1 LDIKDDVNGQYEFER
16 IDLGTPREMGTIV
29 SSCDGILLL
38 HRDYRDLFVVN
49 PILKCWLRIPPLSIS
64 EYCKFTIVR
73 APHTTMFKLFF
84 IDILNVSDAFWHV
97 FHVLRIGI
105 DNSLKEIA
113 RKEATWD
120 SYMLCK
126 PLYGGGNDLYYI
138 TKKGITAVN
147 IEKEIIVGG
156 YPLPPVEMWYD
167 LIQTNLWMGNH
178 LSYIAPKSVHDHKT
192 HTIYILDFDSGKW
205 SLYHEMGPFDFAASC
220 CHETIILLAL
230 VHLLIN
236 DQIIFQVYIRKKRD
250 IGRDLRSIYFSYNV
264 KTGQLKK
271 IEDIVEESGITVWLH
286 TNSLVSLPSTST

>member
-16 IDLGTPREMGTIV
+16 IDLGTPRGMGTIV

-64 EYCKFTIVR
+64 VYCRFIIAR

-84 IDILNVSDAFWHV
+84 IDNLNVSGASWHV
-97 FHVLRIGI
+97 FYVLRIGI

-120 SYMLCK
+120 SYLLCK

-147 IEKEIIVGG
+147 IEKEIIVGE
-156 YPLPPVEMWYD
+156 YPPPPVEMWYNP
-167 LIQTNLWMGNH
+167 IQTSFSMGDH
-178 LSYIAPKSVHDHKT
+178 LSYIARKSVHDHET
-192 HTIYILDFDSGKW
+192 HTIYTLDFDSGKW
-205 SLYHEMGPFDFAASC
+205 SLYHEIRLLDFVVAC
-220 CHETIILLAL
+220 CHETIILLAI
-230 VHLLIN
+230 VRFWIN
-236 DQIIFQVYIRKKRD
+236 DQIIFQVYLKKKRD
-250 IGRDLRSIYFSYNV
+250 IDPGIRSIHFSYNV
-264 KTGQLKK
+264 KTRQVKK
-271 IEDIVEESGITVWLH
+271 IEDIVEDSGITVWLH
-286 TNSLVSLPSTST
+286 INSLVSLPNTST